1 MLKVFYITY
10 TEDKG
15 VSFKRISVPAENL
28 TQAYVELQLRLPE
41 AEITAIELS
50 GKIITIKEAE

>member
-15 VSFKRISVPAENL
+15 VSFKRIAVPAQNIPE
-28 TQAYVELQLRLPE
+28 AYVELQLKVPE
-41 AEITAIELS
+41 AEITDIELT

>member
-15 VSFKRISVPAENL
+15 VSFKRISVPAETL
-28 TQAYVELQLRLPE
+28 PEAYVELQLKVPE
-41 AEITAIELS
+41 AEITNIELS

>member
-15 VSFKRISVPAENL
+15 VSFKRIAVPAETL
-28 TQAYVELQLRLPE
+28 PEAYIELQLRLPE
-41 AEITAIELS
+41 AEITNIELS

>member
-15 VSFKRISVPAENL
+15 VSFRRIAVPAETL
-28 TQAYVELQLRLPE
+28 PEAYIELQLKFPE
-41 AEITAIELS
+41 AEITNIELT

>member
-10 TEDKG
+10 TEEKG
-15 VSFKRISVPAENL
+15 VSFKRIAVPAQTLPE
-28 TQAYVELQLRLPE
+28 AYVELQLKVPE
-41 AEITAIELS
+41 AEITNIELT